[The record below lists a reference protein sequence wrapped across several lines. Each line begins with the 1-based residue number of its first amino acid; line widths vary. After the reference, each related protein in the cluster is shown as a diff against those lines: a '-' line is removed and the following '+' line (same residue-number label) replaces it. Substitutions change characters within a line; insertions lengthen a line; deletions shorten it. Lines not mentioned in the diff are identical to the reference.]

1 MKTKLFTIIFL
12 LFISLTIYSQ
22 IDKPTNVKEELQNK
36 KEEKDS
42 VQTTQ
47 EKEKSYFEVKTSYT
61 NNYNFNGRVNI
72 TPVPFISTYLGY
84 FNKSGFSISTSLF
97 YSLLVALRV
106 SIQGTNFQIQN
117 VNYTLDPCRLTLL

>member
-61 NNYNFNGRVNI
+61 NNYNFNG
-72 TPVPFISTYLGY
+72 T
-84 FNKSGFSISTSLF
+84 
-97 YSLLVALRV
+97 
-106 SIQGTNFQIQN
+106 
-117 VNYTLDPCRLTLL
+117 